1 MSKHL
6 LILAFACFFLPC
18 LLSGPASAVQV
29 GDEHAEPAA
38 EHAGDGEH
46 AQRPP
51 LLNLDLGSAVWNL
64 LIFLL
69 TFAVLAFLVW
79 PPILK
84 GLQSRE
90 DKIRSDLKQAEAA
103 NANAANL
110 LTQYEKKL
118 DDAQAEVQAMLAE
131 ARKDAAAA
139 GERIVADAKAEA
151 GRQRD
156 RAVAD
161 IETAKQVALTE
172 MADQTSAIAMKLAQQ
187 VVGRELRPEDH
198 ADLIRQSLDRLPSH
212 N

>member
-1 MSKHL
+1 MFKHF
-6 LILAFACFFLPC
+6 LILSFACFFLPC
-18 LLSGPASAVQV
+18 FLNLPASAAQV
-29 GDEHAEPAA
+29 DGHPAPAA
-38 EHAGDGEH
+38 EHGAGEH
-46 AQRPP
+46 QQPP

-110 LTQYEKKL
+110 LSQYEKRL
-118 DDAQAEVQAMLAE
+118 DDAQVEVQTMLAQ

-156 RAVAD
+156 RAIAD
-161 IETAKQVALTE
+161 IQTAKQVALTE

-198 ADLIRQSLDRLPSH
+198 ADLIRQSVDRLPSH